1 MLSLKERFTI
11 IIKEISYI
19 LLIAPVLFLLVN
31 KYPYLLV
38 ISVLISIL
46 IGIIFFIKKRAI
58 ISLHSE
64 LLAILLIIYI
74 YFMFSY
80 FVSGQSFSNLLSFQ
94 FLRFD
99 GNFFFCYILFFI
111 FAHPALDYKKLANYY
126 FKFIFTVFTIFS
138 IFGIIEYFQNNWS
151 WMVYTEPGVGKVY
164 FALNFAHNATG
175 SVYAI
180 VCIFL
185 LVFFLKEKEKKLKS
199 LYIILLLINLAAL
212 FLTKSRANYLGF
224 IISSVIIIWLY
235 YKSLKKFLIALG
247 IFIAGSIPVIYFT
260 GVYSRVIQIFE
271 TGGGTSVIRFF
282 IWEKAWYL
290 FSQSPLFG
298 IGFGRFND
306 IFNIDRGLFD
316 VGRLRG
322 FPGFI
327 TFYMKDNFYYDTAH
341 AHNSYLQF
349 LTETGIIGLGLI
361 TLFWFLC
368 LGKLLKYYNNA
379 ENDFNKKV
387 LLSAIG
393 SIFILIIISF
403 FEHYLSATTVMISI
417 SILVPISIGLYWESY
432 NKANSINAISGKN

>member
-1 MLSLKERFTI
+1 MLILKEKRFTL

-19 LLIAPVLFLLVN
+19 LLVAPVLFLLVN

-46 IGIIFFIKKRAI
+46 IGIIFFIKKRAV

-64 LLAILLIIYI
+64 LLALLLIIYT

-80 FVSGQSFSNLLSFQ
+80 FVSGQNFSNLLSFQ

-151 WMVYTEPGVGKVY
+151 LMVLAQSGIGKVY
-164 FALNFAHNATG
+164 FALNYAHNATG

-180 VCIFL
+180 ACIFL
-185 LVFFLKEKEKKLKS
+185 LVFFLKEKEKKLKL

-212 FLTKSRANYLGF
+212 FLTKSRANYVGF

-235 YKSLKKFLIALG
+235 YKSIKKFLIAIG
-247 IFIAGSIPVIYFT
+247 IFIVGSIPVIYFT
-260 GVYSRVIQIFE
+260 GVYSRFIQIFQI
-271 TGGGTSVIRFF
+271 GKGTSVVRFF

-306 IFNIDRGLFD
+306 IFSIDRGSFD
-316 VGRLRG
+316 IGGLRG

-327 TFYMKDNFYYDTAH
+327 TFYMKDKYYYDAAH
-341 AHNSYLQF
+341 SHNSYLHF
-349 LTETGIIGLGLI
+349 LTETGVIGLSLI
-361 TLFWFLC
+361 MLFWFLC
-368 LGKLLKYYNNA
+368 LVKLLKYYNNP
-379 ENDFNKKV
+379 ENTKNDFNKKV

-393 SIFILIIISF
+393 SIFILLINSF
-403 FEHYLSATTVMISI
+403 FENYLSATTIMIPVSLLIPISI
-417 SILVPISIGLYWESY
+417 SMYWE
-432 NKANSINAISGKN
+432 KTIDLKK